1 MDIILLERIDNL
13 GGLGE
18 IVHVKDGYA
27 RNYLLPQKKALRATN
42 ENKERFE
49 HEREELEKINDE
61 RRDSALSDA
70 EKVGGKNFVLIRQA
84 SDTLQLYG
92 SVTARDIADA
102 IIASGVAIQRQQ
114 VRLDRPIKTLGIF
127 EVRVAIHPEV
137 IVTVKANVARS
148 EEEAEIQSRGGSI
161 LPAHEQEAL
170 NEAAATE
177 AAREAALQA
186 AEDVFEAP
194 EKELQV
200 MAEAEQAEAEA
211 EQEAAKQAATQA
223 ALAEQAQADQ
233 AAEHESAQTESAD
246 VPVEDAESNLTA
258 EDAEK
263 ADT

>member
-1 MDIILLERIDNL
+1 MDIILLERIENL

-18 IVHVKDGYA
+18 IVRVKDGYA
-27 RNYLLPQKKALRATN
+27 RNFLLPQKKALRATD

-49 HEREELEKINDE
+49 CERDALEKINDE
-61 RRDSALSDA
+61 RRDGALSDA
-70 EKVGGKNFVLIRQA
+70 EKIEGKDFVLIRQA

-102 IIASGVAIQRQQ
+102 IIDSGVDIKRQQ

-148 EEEAEIQSRGGSI
+148 EEEAEIQAEGGSI

-170 NEAAATE
+170 DKAAAAG

-186 AEDVFEAP
+186 AEDVFEEP
-194 EKELQV
+194 EKELQA
-200 MAEAEQAEAEA
+200 MAEADEAEAEA
-211 EQEAAKQAATQA
+211 EQAAVKKV
-223 ALAEQAQADQ
+223 LAEQAQA
-233 AAEHESAQTESAD
+233 AAEATDDSGASS
-246 VPVEDAESNLTA
+246 EDAGS
-258 EDAEK
+258 EDAAEEVEK
-263 ADT
+263 TAG